1 MDELAKEY
9 VIDFFTKRL
18 FHFKNSPESVGWTHK
33 GQLIRY
39 ETVLKLIEPEGK
51 SLLDFGCGKGDFYG
65 FLKEKGVDCHYTGID
80 INSSLIELA
89 RKNYPNV
96 EFYVMDIEN
105 EALERK
111 FNYTLAIGVFNLAVQ
126 DIKELTERCL
136 KILFQHTSERLV
148 FTCLNQQ
155 TKLKDIYVT
164 YFSKEELE
172 KIAKKLTN
180 RYEIMDNLVEGDL
193 FLILDKS

>member
-33 GQLIRY
+33 GQLLRY
-39 ETVLKLIEPEGK
+39 ETVLKLIKPEGK

-65 FLKEKGVDCHYTGID
+65 FLKERGIDCQYTGID
-80 INSSLIELA
+80 INPSLIELA
-89 RKNYPNV
+89 RKNYPDV

-105 EALERK
+105 AALEKK
-111 FNYTLAIGVFNLAVQ
+111 FNYTLAIGVFNFAVQ
-126 DIKELTERCL
+126 DIKGLTERCL

-172 KIAKKLTN
+172 KIAKKLTT

>member
-33 GQLIRY
+33 GQLLRY
-39 ETVLKLIEPEGK
+39 ETVLKLIKPEDK
-51 SLLDFGCGKGDFYG
+51 SVLDFGCGKGDFYG
-65 FLKEKGVDCHYTGID
+65 FLKERGIDCQYTGID
-80 INSSLIELA
+80 INPSLIELA
-89 RKNYPNV
+89 RKNYPDV
-96 EFYVMDIEN
+96 EFYVMDIEKS
-105 EALERK
+105 ALEKK

-155 TKLKDIYVT
+155 TKLKDIYVI

>member
-1 MDELAKEY
+1 MDELGKEY

-18 FHFKNSPESVGWTHK
+18 FHFKNTPESVGWTHK
-33 GQLIRY
+33 GQLLRY

-65 FLKEKGVDCHYTGID
+65 FLKERGIDCHYTGID
-80 INSSLIELA
+80 INPSLIELA
-89 RKNYPNV
+89 RKNYPEV
-96 EFYVMDIEN
+96 EFYVMDIGN

-111 FNYTLAIGVFNLAVQ
+111 FSYTLAIGVFNLAVQ
-126 DIKELTERCL
+126 DVKELTERCM
-136 KILFQHTSERLV
+136 KILFKHTSERLV

>member
-80 INSSLIELA
+80 INSSLIDLA

>member
-33 GQLIRY
+33 GQLLRY
-39 ETVLKLIEPEGK
+39 ETVLKLIKPEGK

-65 FLKEKGVDCHYTGID
+65 FLKERGIDCQYTGID
-80 INSSLIELA
+80 INPSLIELA
-89 RKNYPNV
+89 RKNYPDV
-96 EFYVMDIEN
+96 EFYVMDIEKS
-105 EALERK
+105 ALEKK

-155 TKLKDIYVT
+155 TKLKDIYVI

>member
-1 MDELAKEY
+1 MDELAKGY

>member
-33 GQLIRY
+33 GQLLRY

-105 EALERK
+105 EALEKK